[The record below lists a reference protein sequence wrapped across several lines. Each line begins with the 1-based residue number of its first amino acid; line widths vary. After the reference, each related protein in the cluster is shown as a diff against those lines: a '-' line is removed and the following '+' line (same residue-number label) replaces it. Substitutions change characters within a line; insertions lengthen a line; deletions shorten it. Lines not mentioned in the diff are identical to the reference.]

1 MNLAAPAPHAD
12 AASSSGFHW
21 QRAGVAF
28 LLRGRDMNNPEFW
41 TKLGKAIVT
50 VAALAGVQIDPANLV
65 LIYKGALAA
74 LTVLYS
80 FDVFGK
86 FRKG

>member
-1 MNLAAPAPHAD
+1 
-12 AASSSGFHW
+12 
-21 QRAGVAF
+21 
-28 LLRGRDMNNPEFW
+28 MNNPEFW
-41 TKLGKAIVT
+41 TKLGNAIVT
-50 VAALAGVQIDPANLV
+50 VAALAGVQVSPDDLV

>member
-1 MNLAAPAPHAD
+1 
-12 AASSSGFHW
+12 
-21 QRAGVAF
+21 
-28 LLRGRDMNNPEFW
+28 MNNPEFW

-80 FDVFGK
+80 FDVFCK